1 MARFDKL
8 RDALK
13 LAGAARDLAVE
24 KRRYSWDVTPPA
36 TFYLQA
42 EHAEIRL
49 SPHDKL
55 RIDATIELRGGFA
68 WQLATEKDDAGVY
81 IVVRR
86 KAVLGTLARLRIHAH
101 LPPGLTISLKLH
113 NCQLRLDDLHGE
125 LDFPPDL
132 YESR

>member
-1 MARFDKL
+1 MARMANL

-13 LAGAARDLAVE
+13 LADAARDLAVE
-24 KRRYSWDVTPPA
+24 KRRYHWDVAPPA

-42 EHAEIRL
+42 ERAEIRL
-49 SPHDKL
+49 SPHDEA

-68 WQLATEKDDAGVY
+68 WQLATERDEAGVY
-81 IVVRR
+81 IVARR

-101 LPPGLTISLKLH
+101 LPPGLHISLKLH

>member
-1 MARFDKL
+1 MARMANL

-24 KRRYSWDVTPPA
+24 RRRYNWDVTPPA

-42 EHAEIRL
+42 EHADIRL
-49 SPHDKL
+49 SQNDES
-55 RIDATIELRGGFA
+55 RIDATIELRGRFA
-68 WQLATEKDDAGVY
+68 WQLAAEQDEAGVY
-81 IVVRR
+81 IIARR
-86 KAVLGTLARLRIHAH
+86 KAVLGSLARLRIHAH

>member
-1 MARFDKL
+1 MARMANL

-42 EHAEIRL
+42 GHADIRL
-49 SPHDKL
+49 SQNDES

-68 WQLATEKDDAGVY
+68 WQLAAEQDEAGVY
-81 IVVRR
+81 IIARR
-86 KAVLGTLARLRIHAH
+86 KAVLGSLARLRIHAH